1 MNAISP
7 SASWQRRAT
16 AKQPRPR
23 VDLLKAFFARADA
36 RAYLW
41 HVGEL
46 SLHDAV
52 DRLQDHAERD
62 DLAERLTTDKQDGR
76 DAVQA
81 IMAAAFSRYTDRDNG

>member
-1 MNAISP
+1 MNAI
-7 SASWQRRAT
+7 ASNAQWQRHVAIRPRA
-16 AKQPRPR
+16 PR

-41 HVGEL
+41 HIGEL
-46 SLHDAV
+46 TLHDAV

-76 DAVQA
+76 DAVHA
-81 IMAAAFSRYTDRDNG
+81 IMAAAFSRYSDRDNG